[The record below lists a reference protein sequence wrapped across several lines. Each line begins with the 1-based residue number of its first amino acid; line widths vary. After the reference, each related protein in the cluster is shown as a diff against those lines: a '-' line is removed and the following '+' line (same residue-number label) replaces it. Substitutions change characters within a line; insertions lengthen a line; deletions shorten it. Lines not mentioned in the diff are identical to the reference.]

1 MSLDAG
7 LAAGAEELG
16 LELQASQRKQL
27 LTYIRLLAKWNEVYN
42 LTAIRDEHDMLRHH
56 LLDSLSMVP
65 HVSGDR
71 FLDVGSGAGLP
82 GIPAAIARPEWSV
95 TLLDSNQKKAAFL
108 QQVVIE
114 LELQN
119 AVVRSTR
126 VETWHPD
133 ERFDVIASRAFSEL
147 AEFVERTQHLL
158 AARGVFA
165 AMKGAYPQ
173 AEIERLPGGFRIR
186 SVKCLAV
193 PGLAGERHLVLVER
207 ATS

>member
-1 MSLDAG
+1 MSLDAA
-7 LAAGAEELG
+7 LAAGIDELG
-16 LELQASQRKQL
+16 LVLQASQQKQL
-27 LTYIRLLAKWNEVYN
+27 LTYIHLLSKWNEVYS
-42 LTAIRDEHDMLRHH
+42 LTAIRDEHEMLSHH
-56 LLDSLSMVP
+56 LLDSLSIVP
-65 HVSGDR
+65 HVWGRR

-82 GIPAAIARPEWSV
+82 GIPVAVARPETEV
-95 TLLDSNQKKAAFL
+95 TLVDSNQKKAAFL

-114 LELQN
+114 LDLRN

-126 VETWHPD
+126 VEAWHPT
-133 ERFDVIASRAFSEL
+133 ERFDVIASRAFSDL

-158 AARGVFA
+158 DEQGVIA

-173 AEIERLPGGFRIR
+173 AEIERLPDSFRVR
-186 SVKCLAV
+186 AVKRLAV

>member
-16 LELQASQRKQL
+16 LELRASQRKQL
-27 LTYIRLLAKWNEVYN
+27 LTYIHLLAKWNEVYN
-42 LTAIRDEHDMLRHH
+42 LTAIRDEHEMLSHH
-56 LLDSLSMVP
+56 LLDALSIVP
-65 HVSGDR
+65 HVSGGR
-71 FLDVGSGAGLP
+71 LLDVGSGAGLP
-82 GIPAAIARPEWSV
+82 GIPVAIARSEWHV

-119 AVVRSTR
+119 AVVHSTR

-133 ERFDVIASRAFSEL
+133 KRFDVVASRAFSDL
-147 AEFVERTQHLL
+147 AEFVEGTQHLL
-158 AARGVFA
+158 AAGGVFA

-173 AEIERLPGGFRIR
+173 AEIERLPDGFRVR
-186 SVKCLAV
+186 SVKRLAV